1 MGLTAL
7 LPLIV
12 CLGVFAVPVLLSRR
26 KISARAHDY
35 FVSSEYTPPT
45 AIQNASIAYALPLTT
60 VAALFAFG
68 ASTDAWP
75 AIISAVSF
83 GVGVWLLYAVRAPML
98 AFLSR
103 ALRRDQSIT
112 VHEFITKLHGND
124 ARLRVLAASLTV
136 FALAGLTVAVAF
148 ALATLL
154 KPVMPDPASP
164 FIIAACVLLAA
175 IVSAIWSG
183 NSGVI
188 RAAQAQ
194 LAVIYL
200 GLFVATAL
208 LIYLAMS
215 GAPSLPPQ
223 ATFAI
228 LFVAACCIAFML
240 YRRTRYIDTSPFYT
254 TGSGDTAG
262 AETEPPG
269 AGAFVRFEKVLNVGV
284 SVFAGFV
291 IAFAYI
297 AVSGNDYLA
306 LFQDAATATL
316 ASGTQA
322 SWLELVSLG
331 LLPLFYPL
339 ADLSNWQRIAAFE
352 KNNPGTDD
360 TTRDTRAYQGLFRIY
375 AIETPLIWLFLCMV
389 GALGAAA
396 AFGEGIGMPEFA
408 ERLLQQDN
416 FMSTGAVAFL
426 LVAVFAMAFAMMSSA
441 FSASLCAIRY
451 DILPAVWP
459 ELRSETAS
467 PAQQA
472 VARQR
477 TVIASVVFYVLML
490 GAFAL
495 IAGEGG
501 SRLVV
506 AFYCA
511 QLAPVP
517 LILGPA
523 IARARGGYGIVG
535 ARWALAIVAVSA
547 AIGIGAVAGAP
558 REWSRC
564 VALGCGAGHAR
575 IGLRAVRN
583 CAISTGAQRVERV
596 SVLRFDLG
604 DANIVAPV
612 LDVARQHRLRFF
624 GRLDQRVTAQ
634 IAEKLAGFISAL
646 DLDKPFVDLIDDI
659 FRCAGW
665 DGCSPPSDNVHRN
678 SLLGHGWDIRD

>member
-1 MGLTAL
+1 MGLSAL

-12 CLGVFAVPVLLSRR
+12 CLGVFAIPVLLSRR

-35 FVSSEYTPPT
+35 FVSSAYTPPT

-60 VAALFAFG
+60 VAALFFFG
-68 ASTDAWP
+68 ASTDVWP
-75 AIISAVSF
+75 VVISAVSF

-124 ARLRVLAASLTV
+124 ARLRVLASSLTV

-148 ALATLL
+148 VLAALL
-154 KPVMPDPASP
+154 KPVMPDPFSP
-164 FIIAACVLLAA
+164 FIIATCVLVVA

-240 YRRTRYIDTSPFYT
+240 YRRTRYIDTSPFDT

-262 AETEPPG
+262 AETEPSG
-269 AGAFVRFEKVLNVGV
+269 AGAFVRFEKVLNVSV

-297 AVSGNDYLA
+297 AVSGNDYLE
-306 LFQDAATATL
+306 LVQDAAAATL
-316 ASGTQA
+316 GSGTQA

-360 TTRDTRAYQGLFRIY
+360 ATRDTRAYRGLFRIY

-426 LVAVFAMAFAMMSSA
+426 LVAVFAAAFAMISSA

-451 DILPAVWP
+451 DILPSIWP
-459 ELRSETAS
+459 ELRSGAAS

-477 TVIASVVFYVLML
+477 TVIAGVGFYVLML
-490 GAFAL
+490 VAFAL
-495 IAGEGG
+495 VAGLGG
-501 SRLVV
+501 SRPVV

-517 LILGPA
+517 LILGPV
-523 IARARGGYGIVG
+523 IARARGGYGIVS
-535 ARWALAIVAVSA
+535 ASWALAIVAVSA
-547 AIGIGAVAGAP
+547 AIGIGAVAIHLVTGSEAWLWTAVPATLASGFLLFAIARFWPAP
-558 REWSRC
+558 IR
-564 VALGCGAGHAR
+564 
-575 IGLRAVRN
+575 
-583 CAISTGAQRVERV
+583 
-596 SVLRFDLG
+596 
-604 DANIVAPV
+604 
-612 LDVARQHRLRFF
+612 
-624 GRLDQRVTAQ
+624 
-634 IAEKLAGFISAL
+634 
-646 DLDKPFVDLIDDI
+646 
-659 FRCAGW
+659 
-665 DGCSPPSDNVHRN
+665 SD
-678 SLLGHGWDIRD
+678 

>member
-1 MGLTAL
+1 MGLSAL

-12 CLGVFAVPVLLSRR
+12 CLGVFAIPVLLSRR

-68 ASTDAWP
+68 ASTDVWP

-124 ARLRVLAASLTV
+124 ARLRVLASSLTV

-148 ALATLL
+148 ALAALL

-164 FIIAACVLLAA
+164 FIIAACVLLVA
-175 IVSAIWSG
+175 IASAIWSG

-188 RAAQAQ
+188 RAAQTQ
-194 LAVIYL
+194 LGVIYL

-228 LFVAACCIAFML
+228 LFVAACCIAFMI
-240 YRRTRYIDTSPFYT
+240 YRQTRYVDTSPFST
-254 TGSGDTAG
+254 TGSGDGGG
-262 AETEPPG
+262 AETEPSG
-269 AGAFVRFEKVLNVGV
+269 AGAFVRFEKVLNVSV

-297 AVSGNDYLA
+297 AVSGNDYLE
-306 LFQDAATATL
+306 LFQGAAAATL

-339 ADLSNWQRIAAFE
+339 ADLSSWQRIAAFE

-360 TTRDTRAYQGLFRIY
+360 TTRDTRAYRGLFRIY
-375 AIETPLIWLFLCMV
+375 AIETPLIWLFLCMI

-426 LVAVFAMAFAMMSSA
+426 LVAVFAAAFAMMSSA

-451 DILPAVWP
+451 DILPALWP
-459 ELRSETAS
+459 ELRSDIAS
-467 PAQQA
+467 PTQQA
-472 VARQR
+472 VAQQR
-477 TVIASVVFYVLML
+477 TVIGAVAFYVLML
-490 GAFAL
+490 IAFGL
-495 IAGEGG
+495 VAGLGG

-523 IARARGGYGIVG
+523 IARARGGYGIGIVS
-535 ARWALAIVAVSA
+535 AKWALAIVAVSA
-547 AIGIGAVAGAP
+547 AIGIGAVAVHFATGVEA
-558 REWSRC
+558 WLW
-564 VALGCGAGHAR
+564 A
-575 IGLRAVRN
+575 AVP
-583 CAISTGAQRVERV
+583 ATLASGFLLFA
-596 SVLRFDLG
+596 
-604 DANIVAPV
+604 
-612 LDVARQHRLRFF
+612 VARFWP
-624 GRLDQRVTAQ
+624 A
-634 IAEKLAGFISAL
+634 SA
-646 DLDKPFVDLIDDI
+646 
-659 FRCAGW
+659 
-665 DGCSPPSDNVHRN
+665 RN
-678 SLLGHGWDIRD
+678 A

>member
-1 MGLTAL
+1 MGLSAL

-12 CLGVFAVPVLLSRR
+12 CLGVFALPVWLSRR
-26 KISARAHDY
+26 KIPARAHDY
-35 FVSSEYTPPT
+35 FVSSEYTPPA

-60 VAALFAFG
+60 VAALFSFG
-68 ASTDAWP
+68 ASTDVWP
-75 AIISAVSF
+75 VIISAVSF
-83 GVGVWLLYAVRAPML
+83 GVGVALLYAVRAPML

-124 ARLRVLAASLTV
+124 ARLRVLASALTV

-148 ALATLL
+148 GLAALL

-164 FIIAACVLLAA
+164 YIIAACVLLVA
-175 IVSAIWSG
+175 IASALWSG

-188 RAAQAQ
+188 RAAQTQ

-200 GLFVATAL
+200 GLFCATAL

-228 LFVAACCIAFML
+228 LFVAVCCIAFML
-240 YRRTRYIDTSPFYT
+240 YRRTRYIDTSPFH
-254 TGSGDTAG
+254 TAG
-262 AETEPPG
+262 AGDSAGVQTEPAG

-297 AVSGNDYLA
+297 AVSGNDYLE
-306 LFQDAATATL
+306 LIQDAATAML
-316 ASGTQA
+316 GSGTQA
-322 SWLELVSLG
+322 SWLEMVSLA

-360 TTRDTRAYQGLFRIY
+360 TTRDTRAYRGLFRIY
-375 AIETPLIWLFLCMV
+375 AIETPLIGLFLCMM
-389 GALGAAA
+389 GAIGAVA
-396 AFGEGIGMPEFA
+396 AFSEGIAMPAFFEQ
-408 ERLLQQDN
+408 LLQQDN
-416 FMSTGAVAFL
+416 FISTGAVAFV
-426 LVAVFAMAFAMMSSA
+426 LVAVFAMALAMMSSA

-459 ELRSETAS
+459 ELRSDQAML
-467 PAQQA
+467 PQQA

-477 TVIASVVFYVLML
+477 TVIAAVAFYLLML
-490 GAFAL
+490 IIFGL
-495 IAGEGG
+495 VAGLGG
-501 SRLVV
+501 NRLVI

-517 LILGPA
+517 LILGPV
-523 IARARGGYGIVG
+523 IARARGGYGIVD
-535 ARWALAIVAVSA
+535 AKWALAIVGLSA
-547 AIGIGAVAGAP
+547 AVGIAAVAIHLATGIEAWLWVAVP
-558 REWSRC
+558 ATLASGFLLFAIARVRPAREGS
-564 VALGCGAGHAR
+564 
-575 IGLRAVRN
+575 
-583 CAISTGAQRVERV
+583 
-596 SVLRFDLG
+596 
-604 DANIVAPV
+604 
-612 LDVARQHRLRFF
+612 
-624 GRLDQRVTAQ
+624 
-634 IAEKLAGFISAL
+634 
-646 DLDKPFVDLIDDI
+646 
-659 FRCAGW
+659 
-665 DGCSPPSDNVHRN
+665 
-678 SLLGHGWDIRD
+678 

>member
-60 VAALFAFG
+60 VAALFFFG

-75 AIISAVSF
+75 AITSAVSF

-124 ARLRVLAASLTV
+124 ARVRVLAASLTV

-148 ALATLL
+148 ALSALL
-154 KPVMPDPASP
+154 GPVMPDPVSP
-164 FIIAACVLLAA
+164 FIIAACVLLVAM
-175 IVSAIWSG
+175 VSAIWSG

-228 LFVAACCIAFML
+228 LFVAACCIAFMI

-254 TGSGDTAG
+254 PGSGDTAG

-306 LFQDAATATL
+306 LVQDAAAATL

-360 TTRDTRAYQGLFRIY
+360 TTRDTRAYRGLFRIY

-467 PAQQA
+467 PVQQA

-477 TVIASVVFYVLML
+477 TVISGVVFYVLML

-517 LILGPA
+517 LILGPV

-547 AIGIGAVAGAP
+547 AIGIGAVAVHLASGVDTWLWA
-558 REWSRC
+558 
-564 VALGCGAGHAR
+564 
-575 IGLRAVRN
+575 AVP
-583 CAISTGAQRVERV
+583 ATLA
-596 SVLRFDLG
+596 
-604 DANIVAPV
+604 
-612 LDVARQHRLRFF
+612 
-624 GRLDQRVTAQ
+624 
-634 IAEKLAGFISAL
+634 AGFVLFAIAR
-646 DLDKPFVDLIDDI
+646 
-659 FRCAGW
+659 FR
-665 DGCSPPSDNVHRN
+665 SMRES
-678 SLLGHGWDIRD
+678 S

>member
-467 PAQQA
+467 PVQQA

-523 IARARGGYGIVG
+523 IARARGGYGIVSAG
-535 ARWALAIVAVSA
+535 WALAIVAVSA
-547 AIGIGAVAGAP
+547 AIGIGAVVVHLASGVEAWLWAAVPATLASGFVLFAIARFRPAP
-558 REWSRC
+558 N
-564 VALGCGAGHAR
+564 A
-575 IGLRAVRN
+575 
-583 CAISTGAQRVERV
+583 
-596 SVLRFDLG
+596 
-604 DANIVAPV
+604 
-612 LDVARQHRLRFF
+612 
-624 GRLDQRVTAQ
+624 
-634 IAEKLAGFISAL
+634 
-646 DLDKPFVDLIDDI
+646 
-659 FRCAGW
+659 
-665 DGCSPPSDNVHRN
+665 
-678 SLLGHGWDIRD
+678 

>member
-83 GVGVWLLYAVRAPML
+83 GVGVWLLYTVRVPML

-148 ALATLL
+148 ALAALL

-164 FIIAACVLLAA
+164 FIIAACVLLVAM
-175 IVSAIWSG
+175 VSAIWAG

-254 TGSGDTAG
+254 TGSGDADG
-262 AETEPPG
+262 ARTEPG
-269 AGAFVRFEKVLNVGV
+269 AGAFVRFEKVLNVSV

-297 AVSGNDYLA
+297 AVSGNDYLE
-306 LFQDAATATL
+306 LVHDAAAATL

-339 ADLSNWQRIAAFE
+339 ADLTNWQRIAAFE

-360 TTRDTRAYQGLFRIY
+360 TTRDTRAYRGLFRIY

-472 VARQR
+472 VARRR
-477 TVIASVVFYVLML
+477 TVISGIVFYVLML
-490 GAFAL
+490 GASAL

-511 QLAPVP
+511 QLAPAP

-523 IARARGGYGIVG
+523 IARARGGYGIVD
-535 ARWALAIVAVSA
+535 AKWALAIVAVSA
-547 AIGIGAVAGAP
+547 AIGIGAVAAHLASGVDTWLWA
-558 REWSRC
+558 
-564 VALGCGAGHAR
+564 
-575 IGLRAVRN
+575 AVP
-583 CAISTGAQRVERV
+583 ATLA
-596 SVLRFDLG
+596 
-604 DANIVAPV
+604 
-612 LDVARQHRLRFF
+612 
-624 GRLDQRVTAQ
+624 
-634 IAEKLAGFISAL
+634 AGFVLFAIARFRSVRQSA
-646 DLDKPFVDLIDDI
+646 
-659 FRCAGW
+659 
-665 DGCSPPSDNVHRN
+665 
-678 SLLGHGWDIRD
+678 

>member
-83 GVGVWLLYAVRAPML
+83 GVGVWLLYTVRVPML

-148 ALATLL
+148 ALAALL

-164 FIIAACVLLAA
+164 FIIAACVLLVAM
-175 IVSAIWSG
+175 VSAIWAG

-254 TGSGDTAG
+254 TGSGDADG
-262 AETEPPG
+262 ARTEPG
-269 AGAFVRFEKVLNVGV
+269 AGAFVRFEKVLNVSV

-297 AVSGNDYLA
+297 AVSGNDYLE
-306 LFQDAATATL
+306 LVHDAAAATL

-339 ADLSNWQRIAAFE
+339 ADLTNWQRIAAFE

-360 TTRDTRAYQGLFRIY
+360 TTRDTRAYRGLFRIY

-472 VARQR
+472 VARRR
-477 TVIASVVFYVLML
+477 TVISGILFYVLML
-490 GAFAL
+490 GASAL

-511 QLAPVP
+511 QLAPAP

-523 IARARGGYGIVG
+523 IARARGGYGIVD
-535 ARWALAIVAVSA
+535 AKWALAIVAVSA
-547 AIGIGAVAGAP
+547 AIGIGAVAAHLASGVDTWLWA
-558 REWSRC
+558 
-564 VALGCGAGHAR
+564 
-575 IGLRAVRN
+575 AVP
-583 CAISTGAQRVERV
+583 ATLA
-596 SVLRFDLG
+596 
-604 DANIVAPV
+604 
-612 LDVARQHRLRFF
+612 
-624 GRLDQRVTAQ
+624 
-634 IAEKLAGFISAL
+634 AGFVLFAIARFRSVRQSA
-646 DLDKPFVDLIDDI
+646 
-659 FRCAGW
+659 
-665 DGCSPPSDNVHRN
+665 
-678 SLLGHGWDIRD
+678 

>member
-1 MGLTAL
+1 MGLSAL

-26 KISARAHDY
+26 KTSARAHDF

-60 VAALFAFG
+60 VAALFFVG
-68 ASTDAWP
+68 ASSDVWP
-75 AIISAVSF
+75 AVVSAVSF
-83 GVGVWLLYAVRAPML
+83 GVGVALLYAVRAPML

-124 ARLRVLAASLTV
+124 SRLRVLASGLTV

-148 ALATLL
+148 ALAALL
-154 KPVMPDPASP
+154 KPVMPDPVSP
-164 FIIAACVLLAA
+164 YLMAAFVLVVA
-175 IVSAIWSG
+175 IVAAVWSG

-188 RAAQAQ
+188 RAAQTQ
-194 LAVIYL
+194 LGVIYL
-200 GLFVATAL
+200 GLFVGTTL
-208 LIYLAMS
+208 LVYLAMS

-223 ATFAI
+223 ATFAV
-228 LFVAACCIAFML
+228 LFVAVCCIAFMI
-240 YRRTRYIDTSPFYT
+240 YRQTRYIDTSPFYT
-254 TGSGDTAG
+254 AGLGDTAS
-262 AETEPPG
+262 AATEPSG
-269 AGAFVRFEKVLNVGV
+269 AGAFVRFEKVLNVSV

-306 LFQDAATATL
+306 LAQDAAAATL

-322 SWLELVSLG
+322 SWLELVALG
-331 LLPLFYPL
+331 LLTLFYPL

-360 TTRDTRAYQGLFRIY
+360 TTRDTRAFRRLFRVY
-375 AIETPLIWLFLCMV
+375 TIETPLIWLFLCMV

-426 LVAVFAMAFAMMSSA
+426 LVAVFAAAFAVMSSA

-451 DILPAVWP
+451 DILPAIWP
-459 ELRSETAS
+459 ELRSDTAS
-467 PAQQA
+467 PAQHA

-477 TVIASVVFYVLML
+477 TVIAGAGFYVLML
-490 GAFAL
+490 VAFGL
-495 IAGEGG
+495 VAGLSG
-501 SRLVV
+501 SRLVA

-517 LILGPA
+517 LLLGPV
-523 IARARGGYGIVG
+523 IARARGGYGIVNAG
-535 ARWALAIVAVSA
+535 WALAIVAVSA
-547 AIGIGAVAGAP
+547 AIGIGAVAVHLATGSEPWFWAAVP
-558 REWSRC
+558 
-564 VALGCGAGHAR
+564 ATLGSGFLLFAIAR
-575 IGLRAVRN
+575 FWPATRA
-583 CAISTGAQRVERV
+583 
-596 SVLRFDLG
+596 
-604 DANIVAPV
+604 
-612 LDVARQHRLRFF
+612 
-624 GRLDQRVTAQ
+624 
-634 IAEKLAGFISAL
+634 
-646 DLDKPFVDLIDDI
+646 
-659 FRCAGW
+659 
-665 DGCSPPSDNVHRN
+665 
-678 SLLGHGWDIRD
+678 